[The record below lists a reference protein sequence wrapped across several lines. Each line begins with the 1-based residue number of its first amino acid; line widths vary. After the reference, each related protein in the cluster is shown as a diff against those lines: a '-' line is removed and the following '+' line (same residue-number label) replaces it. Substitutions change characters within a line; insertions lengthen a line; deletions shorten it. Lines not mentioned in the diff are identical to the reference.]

1 GLVRGIGRGSM
12 VALFV
17 NAVVGAGIFG
27 LPSRVHALLGPYA
40 LLAYI
45 ACAVLVLLVVL
56 CFAEVGS
63 RFEDTGGP
71 YLYAH
76 AAFGPVAGFQVGWL
90 VWLTRVTAF
99 AALCN
104 LLVDYLAH
112 PWPLLAQA
120 PWRAL

>member
-1 GLVRGIGRGSM
+1 
-12 VALFV
+12 
-17 NAVVGAGIFG
+17 
-27 LPSRVHALLGPYA
+27 
-40 LLAYI
+40 
-45 ACAVLVLLVVL
+45 
-56 CFAEVGS
+56 
-63 RFEDTGGP
+63 FEDTGGP

-120 PWRAL
+120 PWRALLAVLVTLVLAWVNFRGVRTAAAVANAFTIGKLVPLLLFV